1 MAHSFMKIVHI
12 YKDYFPVFGGIENFI
27 RTLAEAQAVQG
38 HDVRVVVNSLQRE
51 LELVE
56 RNGVRI
62 TKTPRHLDIQSA
74 PISFNFHS
82 AVRRET
88 AAADIAHLHAPYP
101 IGEMCNLLFGQ
112 SRKTVLSWHSDI
124 VRQKT
129 LLKFYGPVLRRV
141 IAHAHRIIPASQAYA
156 QSSPWINAYLG
167 KCRIVPYGI
176 DAARFTQ
183 VRTSEALALRQQWLA
198 PFGPQPPLV
207 VVGVGRLRYYKGF
220 DDLIKA
226 IAQTSNAL
234 AVIVGIGPLGVE
246 LKALAQQLDIANRV
260 IFAGE
265 PDDAHLPLY
274 HQAADVFAAP
284 SNSRA
289 ESFGISIIEAMAS
302 GLPVI
307 TTEIGTATSWIN
319 QHGETGLVVPPLNPV
334 ALASAINQMQNAG
347 LRERMGKAARARVL
361 QEFTQG
367 RMVER
372 MMTVYEDVLKS

>member
-1 MAHSFMKIVHI
+1 LMKIVHI

-27 RTLAEAQAVQG
+27 RALAEAQAARG
-38 HDVRVVVNSLQRE
+38 HDVRVVVNSLKRE

-56 RNGVRI
+56 MNGVRI
-62 TKTPRHLDIQSA
+62 TKMPRHLNIQSA
-74 PISFNFHS
+74 PISLNFHN

-88 AAADIAHLHAPYP
+88 TAADIAHLHAPYP
-101 IGEMCNLLFGQ
+101 IGEACNLLFGQ
-112 SRKTVLSWHSDI
+112 SKKTVLSWHSDI

-129 LLKFYGPVLRRV
+129 LLKVYAPVLRRV
-141 IAHAHRIIPASQAYA
+141 IHKADRIIPASEAYA
-156 QSSPWINAYLG
+156 RSSPWINGYLD

-176 DAARFTQ
+176 DANRFTEA
-183 VRTSEALALRQQWLA
+183 RTPEALAMRARWLA
-198 PFGPQPPLV
+198 PFTQSQPLV

-226 IAQTSNAL
+226 VAQVPNAL
-234 AVIVGIGPLGVE
+234 AVIVGVGPLEVE
-246 LKALAQQLDIANRV
+246 MKALAQQLGIANRV
-260 IFAGE
+260 IFPGE

-319 QHGETGLVVPPLNPV
+319 QHSETGLVVPPLNPK
-334 ALASAINQMQNAG
+334 ALASAITVMQNANS
-347 LRERMGKAARARVL
+347 RQRMGKAARARVL
-361 QEFTQG
+361 QEFT
-367 RMVER
+367 REKMIERVEN
-372 MMTVYEDVLKS
+372 VYEEALR

>member
-1 MAHSFMKIVHI
+1 MKIVHI
-12 YKDYFPVFGGIENFI
+12 YKDYFPVFGGIENLI
-27 RTLAEAQAVQG
+27 RTLAEAQAARG
-38 HDVRVVVNSLQRE
+38 HDVRVVVNSLKRE

-62 TKTPRHLDIQSA
+62 TKLPRHLNVQSA
-74 PISFNFHS
+74 PISFSFHN

-88 AAADIAHLHAPYP
+88 VAADIAHLHAPYP
-101 IGEMCNLLFGQ
+101 IGELCNLLFGQ

-141 IAHAHRIIPASQAYA
+141 IAHAHRIIPASEAYA
-156 QSSPWINAYLG
+156 KSSPWINGYLY

-176 DAARFTQ
+176 DATRFTK
-183 VRTSEALALRQQWLA
+183 VRTPEARTLRQQWLA
-198 PFGPQPPLV
+198 PFGAQPPLV

-226 IAQTSNAL
+226 VARTRNTI
-234 AVIVGIGPLGVE
+234 AVIVGVGPMEME
-246 LKALAQQLDIANRV
+246 LKALAQQLGIANRV

-302 GLPVI
+302 GLPAI

-319 QHGETGLVVPPLNPV
+319 QHNETGLVVPPLNPA
-334 ALASAINQMQNAG
+334 ALASAIHTMQDAA

-361 QEFTQG
+361 QEFTQ
-367 RMVER
+367 ER
-372 MMTVYEDVLKS
+372 MIERVMGIYEEVLS

>member
-1 MAHSFMKIVHI
+1 MKIVHI
-12 YKDYFPVFGGIENFI
+12 YKDYFPVFGGIENLI
-27 RTLAEAQAVQG
+27 RTLAEAQAARG
-38 HDVRVVVNSLQRE
+38 HDVRVVVNSLRRE

-62 TKTPRHLDIQSA
+62 TKLPRHLNVQSA
-74 PISFNFHS
+74 PISFNFHN

-88 AAADIAHLHAPYP
+88 VAADIAHLHAPYP
-101 IGEMCNLLFGQ
+101 IGELCNLLFGQ

-129 LLKFYGPVLRRV
+129 LLKFYGPMLRCV
-141 IAHAHRIIPASQAYA
+141 IGQAHRIIPASEAYA
-156 QSSPWINAYLG
+156 KSSPWINGHLD

-176 DAARFTQ
+176 DASRFTEA
-183 VRTSEALALRQQWLA
+183 RTPEALALRQQWLA
-198 PFGPQPPLV
+198 PFGAQPPLVPLV

-226 IAQTSNAL
+226 IAQTHNTL
-234 AVIVGIGPLGVE
+234 AVIVGVGPLEVE
-246 LKALAQQLDIANRV
+246 LKALAQQLGITNRV

-302 GLPVI
+302 GLPAI

-319 QHGETGLVVPPLNPV
+319 QHNETGLVVPPLNPA
-334 ALASAINQMQNAG
+334 ALASAIHTMQDG
-347 LRERMGKAARARVL
+347 VLRERMGKAARMRVL
-361 QEFTQG
+361 QEFTQ
-367 RMVER
+367 ER
-372 MMTVYEDVLKS
+372 MIERVMRVYEEVLS

>member
-1 MAHSFMKIVHI
+1 MKIVHI

-27 RTLAEAQAVQG
+27 RALAEAQAARG
-38 HDVRVVVNSLQRE
+38 HEVRVVVNSLKQE
-51 LELVE
+51 LEVVE
-56 RNGVRI
+56 LNGVRI
-62 TKTPRHLDIQSA
+62 TKMPRHLNIQSA
-74 PISFNFHS
+74 PISFSFHN

-88 AAADIAHLHAPYP
+88 TAADIAHLHAPYP
-101 IGEMCNLLFGQ
+101 IGELCNLWFGR

-129 LLKFYGPVLRRV
+129 LLRFYAPLLRRV
-141 IAHAHRIIPASQAYA
+141 IHKAHCIIPASQAYA
-156 QSSPWINAYLG
+156 KSSAWINGYLD

-176 DAARFTQ
+176 DTTRFTD
-183 VRTSEALALRQQWLA
+183 VRTPEALALRAQWLA
-198 PFGPQPPLV
+198 PFAPQQPSAPLV

-226 IAQTSNAL
+226 IAQTQNAI
-234 AVIVGIGPLGVE
+234 AVIVGIGPLAGE
-246 LKALAQQLDIANRV
+246 LKALAQQLGIAHRV
-260 IFAGE
+260 LFPGE

-302 GLPVI
+302 GLPAI

-319 QHGETGLVVPPLNPV
+319 QHNQTGLVVPPLHPE
-334 ALASAINQMQNAG
+334 ALARAIETLQDAA
-347 LRERMGKAARARVL
+347 LRKRLGQAARARTL
-361 QEFTQG
+361 QEFTQQK
-367 RMVER
+367 MVER
-372 MMTVYEDVLKS
+372 VEKVYEEMLR